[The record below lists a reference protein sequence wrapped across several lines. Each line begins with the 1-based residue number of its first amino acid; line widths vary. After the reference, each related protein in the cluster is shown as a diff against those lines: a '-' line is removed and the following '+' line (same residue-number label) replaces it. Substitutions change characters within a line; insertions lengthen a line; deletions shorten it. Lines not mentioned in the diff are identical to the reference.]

1 MCRIV
6 MFRKWLV
13 CLLLLFMYSTVISV
27 FSYWIISLH
36 STCIINFVLRL
47 IWNTNILT
55 NYVFCLTQRT
65 VYSDTDD
72 FTCYGYLQLCP
83 SCGRGLSSQ
92 HLGRWRHCD
101 SSCQSWPTTS
111 YSRMTSRVCADCPG
125 CRSCPCPGSATASSC
140 MWQGGHRTEDWDWGL
155 QA

>member
-1 MCRIV
+1 
-6 MFRKWLV
+6 MFRMCLYV
-13 CLLLLFMYSTVISV
+13 CCCHLCTVITVISV
-27 FSYWIISLH
+27 FSYLTYRSIL
-36 STCIINFVLRL
+36 NFGLKL
-47 IWNTNILT
+47 ILNTNILT
-55 NYVFCLTQRT
+55 NYAFCWTQRT

-92 HLGRWRHCD
+92 HQGRWRHCD

-125 CRSCPCPGSATASSC
+125 CRSYPCPGSATASSC